1 MTAARPHANH
11 TTKKT
16 EKKMTSRK
24 ILSLV
29 TLTVA
34 GAFALAAC
42 GGGEKAGEA
51 AALAPVS
58 ATLAK
63 AESRALPQRIELSG
77 TVEAGK
83 SATVSSR
90 VMASVVAVPVKEGD
104 LVAQGQLLVEIDPQT
119 AKGQESQARGALAQA
134 KAGFALAER
143 NYQRFQALQRSGS
156 ASELELDMAR
166 MQYEQAKGAVEQ
178 ATGAVEAASSVARES
193 RVVAPFA
200 GRVAKKMVE
209 PGDLA
214 APGRPLVMVEST
226 AGRRLVLSV
235 PESVVAA
242 SKLAVGTSLLVTLD
256 ATPGAAPL
264 PGRVVEMSP
273 GADPASHSFTAKV
286 EVGGALVPTG
296 VSGRAVLETGR
307 RTAVVVP
314 ASAILQQGGMSLV
327 VVKDEQGKART
338 RAVTLGTRDGDVVEV
353 LSGLKGGEALLIGLS
368 AAPADGAE
376 VRGPSSREVSK

>member
-1 MTAARPHANH
+1 
-11 TTKKT
+11 
-16 EKKMTSRK
+16 MTSRK
-24 ILSLV
+24 TVSLV

-34 GAFALAAC
+34 GALALTAC
-42 GGGEKAGEA
+42 GGGHKAGDVA
-51 AALAPVS
+51 TPDPVS
-58 ATLAK
+58 ASLAK
-63 AESRALPQRIELSG
+63 AASREIPQRIELSG

-83 SATVSSR
+83 SAMVSSR

-104 LVAQGQLLVEIDPQT
+104 LVAQGQLLVEIDPAT
-119 AKGQESQARGALAQA
+119 AQGQESQARGALAQA

-143 NYQRFQALQRSGS
+143 NYQRFQALQKSGS

-178 ATGAVEAASSVARES
+178 ATGAVGAAASVAKES

-235 PESVVAA
+235 PESIVAT
-242 SKLAVGTSLLVTLD
+242 SKLAVGTTLLVTLD
-256 ATPGAAPL
+256 ATPGTKPL

-286 EVGGALVPTG
+286 DVGGALVPTG

-314 ASAILQQGGMSLV
+314 ASSVLQQGGMSLV

-338 RAVTLGTRDGDVVEV
+338 RAVTLGSRDGDVVEV
-353 LSGLKGGEALLIGLS
+353 LSGLKGGEELLVGLS

-376 VRGPSSREVSK
+376 VRGQVSGEVKK

>member
-1 MTAARPHANH
+1 
-11 TTKKT
+11 
-16 EKKMTSRK
+16 MTSRK
-24 ILSLV
+24 TLSLV
-29 TLTVA
+29 TLTLV
-34 GAFALAAC
+34 GGLAFTAC
-42 GGGEKAGEA
+42 GGGHKAGDVATPAPIAASLA
-51 AALAPVS
+51 AAEAR
-58 ATLAK
+58 
-63 AESRALPQRIELSG
+63 ELPQRIELSG
-77 TVEAGK
+77 SVEAGK

-143 NYQRFQALQRSGS
+143 NYQRFEALQKSGS

-178 ATGAVEAASSVARES
+178 ATGAVEAASSVARDS

-200 GRVAKKMVE
+200 GRVARKMVE

-235 PESVVAA
+235 PESLVAA
-242 SKLAVGTSLLVTLD
+242 SKLALGTTLLVTLD
-256 ATPGAAPL
+256 ATPDAKPL

-286 EVGGALVPTG
+286 DVGGALVPTG

-314 ASAILQQGGMSLV
+314 ASAIFQQGGMSLV
-327 VVKDEQGKART
+327 VVKDEQGKARS

-376 VRGPSSREVSK
+376 VRAPSSREVSK

>member
-1 MTAARPHANH
+1 
-11 TTKKT
+11 
-16 EKKMTSRK
+16 MTSRK
-24 ILSLV
+24 TLSLV
-29 TLTVA
+29 TLAVA
-34 GAFALAAC
+34 GALALAAC
-42 GGGEKAGEA
+42 GGGSKAGETATPA
-51 AALAPVS
+51 AVS
-58 ATLAK
+58 AAIAR
-63 AESRALPQRIELSG
+63 AEAREVPQRIELSG

-90 VMASVVAVPVKEGD
+90 VMASVVGVPVKEGD

-143 NYQRFQALQRSGS
+143 NYHRFQALQKSGS
-156 ASELELDMAR
+156 ASDLELDMAR

-178 ATGAVEAASSVARES
+178 ATGAVEAASSVAKES

-200 GRVAKKMVE
+200 GRVARKMVE

-214 APGRPLVMVEST
+214 APGRPLVAVEST

-235 PESVVAA
+235 PESVVAT
-242 SKLAVGTSLLVTLD
+242 SKLAVGATLPVTLD
-256 ATPGAAPL
+256 ATPGAAPMK
-264 PGRVVEMSP
+264 GRVVEMSP

-314 ASAILQQGGMSLV
+314 AAAVLRQGGMSLV
-327 VVKDEQGKART
+327 VVRDEQGKART
-338 RAVTLGTRDGDVVEV
+338 RAVTLGSPAGDRVEV
-353 LSGLKGGEALLIGLS
+353 LSGLKGGEELLVGLPE
-368 AAPADGAE
+368 APADGAP
-376 VRGPSSREVSK
+376 VTAANGGTK

>member
-1 MTAARPHANH
+1 
-11 TTKKT
+11 
-16 EKKMTSRK
+16 MTSRK
-24 ILSLV
+24 TFSLV
-29 TLTVA
+29 SFGLA
-34 GAFALAAC
+34 GALALTAC
-42 GGGEKAGEA
+42 GGSPKAGDLA
-51 AALAPVS
+51 TPAPVS
-58 ATLAK
+58 ASLAK
-63 AESRALPQRIELSG
+63 AEARPLPQRIELSG

-90 VMASVVAVPVKEGD
+90 VMASVVSVPVKEGD

-134 KAGFALAER
+134 KAGLSLADR
-143 NYQRFQALQRSGS
+143 NFQRFTALQKSGS
-156 ASELELDMAR
+156 ASDLELDMAR

-193 RVVAPFA
+193 RVAAPFA
-200 GRVAKKMVE
+200 GRVARKMVE

-214 APGRPLVMVEST
+214 APGRPLVTIEST
-226 AGRRLVLSV
+226 AGRQLVLSV

-242 SKLAVGTSLLVTLD
+242 SKLSVGATLLVTID
-256 ATPGAAPL
+256 AAAGAAPMK
-264 PGRVVEMSP
+264 GRVVEMSP

-296 VSGRAVLETGR
+296 VSGRAVLETGS

-327 VVKDEQGKART
+327 VVKDAQGKARS
-338 RAVTLGTRDGDVVEV
+338 RAVTLGSRDGDDVEI
-353 LSGLKGGEALLIGLS
+353 LSGLKGGEELLVGLAS
-368 AAPADGAE
+368 APADGAE
-376 VRGPSSREVSK
+376 VRGPASGEVGK

>member
-1 MTAARPHANH
+1 
-11 TTKKT
+11 
-16 EKKMTSRK
+16 MTSRK
-24 ILSLV
+24 TLSLV

-34 GAFALAAC
+34 GALALAAC
-42 GGGEKAGEA
+42 GGREKAGEA
-51 AALAPVS
+51 AAPSPVS
-58 ATLAK
+58 ASLVK
-63 AESRALPQRIELSG
+63 AEAREVPQRIELSG

-104 LVAQGQLLVEIDPQT
+104 LVEKGQLLVEIDPQT

-143 NYQRFQALQRSGS
+143 NFQRFQALQKSGS
-156 ASELELDMAR
+156 ASDLELDMAR
-166 MQYEQAKGAVEQ
+166 MQYDQAKGAVEQ
-178 ATGAVEAASSVARES
+178 ATGAVAAASSVAGES

-200 GRVAKKMVE
+200 GRVAKKMVD

-214 APGRPLVMVEST
+214 APGRPLVTIEST

-235 PESVVAA
+235 PESIVAA
-242 SKLAVGTSLLVTLD
+242 SRLAVGATVPVTLD
-256 ATPGAAPL
+256 ATPGAVPTK
-264 PGRVVEMSP
+264 GRIVEMSP

-296 VSGRAVLETGR
+296 VSGRAVVETGR

-314 ASAILQQGGMSLV
+314 ASAVLRQGGMSLV
-327 VVKDEQGKART
+327 VEKDEKGKART
-338 RAVTLGTRDGDVVEV
+338 RAVTLGARIGDAVEI
-353 LSGLKGGEALLIGLS
+353 LSGLKGGEELLVGLS
-368 AAPADGAE
+368 EAPADGAE
-376 VRGPSSREVSK
+376 VRGEPTPEVKK